1 MNIHN
6 APFKRAEKI
15 AFEHAHET
23 SQHNQIHPRCLKRG
37 DEGAFGDLVQLGTKR
52 SGRNKLRRQ
61 LALPRVRQNP
71 RIRNITEHH
80 RDFRRDGA
88 GSHGIGDCDKIGTF
102 AGTEHAQA
110 KFIFSSHQPI
120 LAGDGEGTKIF
131 LMTPSPLPSKIPR
144 RKRMTV
150 TLFIPCFVDALYPRA
165 GISMVEILER
175 LGHRVVCPEAIAC
188 CGQPPFNSG
197 YQAEARAIAA
207 PVLDQLADAEAVVIG
222 SGSCGAMVKKFYPE
236 LFAGTQQETLAR
248 QVAGRTWEFSDFLVN
263 QLRVTD
269 LGATFPHKVTF
280 HDGCHGLREL
290 AIQAQPRALLAKVRG
305 LELVEM
311 PEITC
316 CGFGGTFAAKFPMI
330 STAMGEVKCAA
341 AAETGAEYI
350 VSSDSS
356 CLMHIQGLL
365 SRQGKPTKTIS
376 LAEVLNQQ

>member
-1 MNIHN
+1 
-6 APFKRAEKI
+6 
-15 AFEHAHET
+15 
-23 SQHNQIHPRCLKRG
+23 
-37 DEGAFGDLVQLGTKR
+37 
-52 SGRNKLRRQ
+52 
-61 LALPRVRQNP
+61 
-71 RIRNITEHH
+71 
-80 RDFRRDGA
+80 
-88 GSHGIGDCDKIGTF
+88 
-102 AGTEHAQA
+102 
-110 KFIFSSHQPI
+110 
-120 LAGDGEGTKIF
+120 
-131 LMTPSPLPSKIPR
+131 
-144 RKRMTV
+144 MTV

-175 LGHRVVCPEAIAC
+175 LGHTVVCPEEIAC

-197 YQAEARAIAA
+197 YHAEARTIAT
-207 PVLDQLADAEAVVIG
+207 PVLEKLADAEAVVIG

-236 LFAGTQQETLAR
+236 LFAGTRHAELAT
-248 QVAGRTWEFSDFLVN
+248 QVASRTWEFSDFLVN
-263 QLRVTD
+263 KLGVTG
-269 LGATFPHKVTF
+269 LGAKFPHKVTF

-290 AIQAQPRALLAKVRG
+290 GIQKQPRALLANVQD

-311 PEITC
+311 TEISC

-376 LAEVLNQQ
+376 LAEVLNHQ